1 MEKALEELSAS
12 NLRNL
17 LIEEVKK
24 FIIALDN
31 DPTHELEL
39 RKLYLRKIF
48 VLITEKEKKE
58 MIPLVWGKNSTNPR
72 TSSQADSTNES
83 VSNEPNDSSPA
94 H

>member
-31 DPTHELEL
+31 DPTHELER
-39 RKLYLRKIF
+39 RKVYLRKIF

-72 TSSQADSTNES
+72 TSSQVDSTNES
-83 VSNEPNDSSPA
+83 VSNEPNDSSPV

>member
-24 FIIALDN
+24 FIIALDS
-31 DPTHELEL
+31 DPTHELEQ
-39 RKLYLRKIF
+39 RKRHLRKIF

-58 MIPLVWGKNSTNPR
+58 MIPLVWGKNSTNPQ
-72 TSSQADSTNES
+72 TSSPVDSSNES
-83 VSNEPNDSSPA
+83 VSNQPND
-94 H
+94 